1 MLPVRHTRFYTRT
14 VERRFFLL
22 LFVFFKCENK
32 RDLLTDFIILF
43 QIIDVCNSE
52 VGKMKQMEELIHIS
66 KTLEFDKLKVT
77 AVLTFVFSLCDL
89 FYFEES

>member
-1 MLPVRHTRFYTRT
+1 MILPVRHGFIQGWLRGG
-14 VERRFFLL
+14 
-22 LFVFFKCENK
+22 FFKCENK
-32 RDLLTDFIILF
+32 RDLLSDFIILF
-43 QIIDVCNSE
+43 QIIDVCNTE

-77 AVLTFVFSLCDL
+77 AVLMFVFSLCDL